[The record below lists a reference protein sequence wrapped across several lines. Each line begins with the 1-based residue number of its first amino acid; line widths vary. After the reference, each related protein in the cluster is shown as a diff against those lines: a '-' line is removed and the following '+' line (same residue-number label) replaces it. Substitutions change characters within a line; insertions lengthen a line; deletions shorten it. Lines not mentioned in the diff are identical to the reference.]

1 MLKFSLPGV
10 LLCLP
15 LAAGIMLQGGSCN
28 DSKSNKN
35 VSNMNQAQNSN
46 APVAQKKLTGEWGG
60 QGISM
65 VVTEAGA
72 TLDFDCATGTI
83 TEVIVPDSDGKFSVK
98 GLFARQRP
106 GPTREGD
113 DNEGQPAVYSGA
125 VEGENLTLTI
135 TLERNNEKAGTFK
148 LVHGKP
154 ARIRRCA

>member
-46 APVAQKKLTGEWGG
+46 APVARKNLKGEWGG

-65 VVTEAGA
+65 VVTETGVAFE
-72 TLDFDCATGTI
+72 FDCATGSI
-83 TEVIVPDSDGKFSVK
+83 SEVIVPNSDGKFSVK
-98 GLFARQRP
+98 GLLARHRP

-113 DNEGQPAVYSGA
+113 DNEGQPAIYSGT

-135 TLERNNEKAGTFK
+135 TLVKDNEDAGTFK
-148 LVHGKP
+148 LAHGKP
-154 ARIRRCA
+154 ARIRRCG